1 MKRTDIINTL
11 IKVNNYKTYLEIGLA
26 DPDTNYNLIECECKE
41 CVDPYILEDHK
52 YFDLTDVNRIQ
63 NIIDTVL
70 TYRMTSDEFFSQ
82 NKKTYDL
89 IFIDGLHTKE
99 QVSRDIINA
108 LKVLNKGGKIVV
120 HDCLPPNESCQIV
133 PRIQDC
139 WTGDVWKA
147 IPELKKQN
155 IVFNVVDTDFGC
167 GIIEYYE
174 NSNELEYITD
184 FYNTWTDFENNRNNL
199 LNVISTYD
207 FFIKYVVN
215 KL

>member
-26 DPDTNYNLIECECKE
+26 DPDTNYNLIDCECKE

-70 TYRMTSDEFFSQ
+70 TYRITSDEFFSQ

-108 LKVLNKGGKIVV
+108 LKVLNPGGKIVV

-133 PRIQDC
+133 PRIQDY

-184 FYNTWTDFENNRNNL
+184 FDNTWTDFENNRNNL